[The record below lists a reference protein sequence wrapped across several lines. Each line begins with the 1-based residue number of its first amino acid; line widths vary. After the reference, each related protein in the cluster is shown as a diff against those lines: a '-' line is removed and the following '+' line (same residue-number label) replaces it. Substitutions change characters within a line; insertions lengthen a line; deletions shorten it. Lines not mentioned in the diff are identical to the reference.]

1 MAAEVVSYGGW
12 KKNLRL
18 ANREI
23 ELIVTAEVGPRII
36 RLGFIGGPNEFAEYP
51 AQIGQTGGDE
61 WRIYGG
67 HRLWHAPE
75 AIPRTYYPDNSP
87 IQWQSEGEGI
97 RVTTPAEPTTGIA
110 KAMRIWLDPASNHVH
125 VVHHLTNH
133 GAWPLTLAAW
143 ALTVM
148 APGGRA
154 IIPQE
159 AYGSHAEF
167 LLPARPLVLWKYT
180 DMSDPRFTWGRRFV
194 QLRQDRKATEP
205 LKLGALNTLGWAAY
219 ENGGRVFVKRF
230 ACEQRATYLDYG
242 CNCEMFTDSNML
254 EVESLSPIVA
264 LEPGVSI
271 EHEEHWY
278 LHRNVKLGS
287 TDESIGAALDPLL

>member
-1 MAAEVVSYGGW
+1 MAADVVSYGGW

-36 RLGFIGGPNEFAEYP
+36 RLGFLGGPNEFAEYP
-51 AQIGQTGGDE
+51 AQIGQTGGDQ

-87 IQWQSEGEGI
+87 VEWQSEGEGLC
-97 RVTTPAEPTTGIA
+97 VSTPAEPTTGIA
-110 KAMRIWLDPASNHVH
+110 KAMRIWLDQASNHVH
-125 VVHHLTNH
+125 LVHRLTNR
-133 GAWPLTLAAW
+133 GAWPVTLAAW

-159 AYGSHAEF
+159 AYGSHAEY
-167 LLPARPLVLWKYT
+167 LLPARPLVLWRYT
-180 DMSDPRFTWGRRFV
+180 DMSDPRFTWGRRFI
-194 QLRQDRKATEP
+194 QLRQDRKYTEP

-219 ENGGRVFVKRF
+219 ENGGRLFIKRF

-242 CNCEMFTDSNML
+242 CNCETFTDSNML

-264 LEPGVSI
+264 LEPGASI

-278 LHRNVKLGS
+278 LHRDVRLGS